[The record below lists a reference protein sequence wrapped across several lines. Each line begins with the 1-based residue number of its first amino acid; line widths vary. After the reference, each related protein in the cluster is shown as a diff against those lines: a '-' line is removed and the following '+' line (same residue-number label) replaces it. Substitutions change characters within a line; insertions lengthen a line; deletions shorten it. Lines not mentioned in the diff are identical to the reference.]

1 MKKQGKDK
9 FLQNGHFGVSV
20 VVPMYNE
27 EQNVSSTL
35 SRIAAAFRA
44 VGGDWE
50 VIAVDDG
57 STDRTALSVL
67 SFAEEEPRVRLVSYF
82 PNRGRGWALRQGF
95 AAANKEIIITA
106 DADLSYSEEYLL
118 AMAQILQA
126 HPEVDIVVASPYTK
140 GGGVENVP
148 FWRLMISRLGNKILG
163 FAMKRG
169 LATVTGMVRGY
180 RRKVLEALEL
190 ESEGKEIH
198 LEILSRALGMGYRV
212 LEMPAVLKARK
223 LGKSKFKFT
232 ATAVSHILFSF
243 HEKPV
248 LLFGAVGLF
257 LVLLSFGGAGYIFHL
272 WREGDLNPTRPLVT
286 LTVLAFLA
294 GLATLFFGFLGT
306 QLVHLKREIYRIQKT
321 AKETFMKIEELSG
334 GREQFDFQVRP
345 EKKKKEKV

>member
-1 MKKQGKDK
+1 LQKQ
-9 FLQNGHFGVSV
+9 LYGVSV

-27 EQNVSSTL
+27 EANVSTTLARIST
-35 SRIAAAFRA
+35 AFRA

-95 AAANKEIIITA
+95 AASNKEILITA

-148 FWRLMISRLGNKILG
+148 FWRLWISKLGNRILG

-180 RRKVLEALEL
+180 RRKVLEVLEL

-212 LEMPAVLKARK
+212 VEMPAVLKARK
-223 LGKSKFKFT
+223 FGKSKFKFT

-272 WREGDLNPTRPLVT
+272 WRGGDLNPTRPLVT

-321 AKETFMKIEELSG
+321 VKETFAKIEELSG
-334 GREQFDFQVRP
+334 GRERFDFQVRL
-345 EKKKKEKV
+345 EKRKKEKV

>member
-1 MKKQGKDK
+1 MKKRGDNKL
-9 FLQNGHFGVSV
+9 LQKQLYGVSV

-27 EQNVSSTL
+27 EANVSTTLARIST
-35 SRIAAAFRA
+35 AFRA

-95 AAANKEIIITA
+95 AASNKEILITA

-148 FWRLMISRLGNKILG
+148 FWRLWISKLGNRILG

-180 RRKVLEALEL
+180 RRKVLEVLEL

-212 LEMPAVLKARK
+212 VEMPAVLKARK
-223 LGKSKFKFT
+223 FGKSKFKFT

-272 WREGDLNPTRPLVT
+272 WRGGDLNPTRPLVT

-321 AKETFMKIEELSG
+321 VKETFAKIEELSG
-334 GREQFDFQVRP
+334 GRERFDFQVRL
-345 EKKKKEKV
+345 EKRKKEKV

>member
-1 MKKQGKDK
+1 MY
-9 FLQNGHFGVSV
+9 GVSV
-20 VVPMYNE
+20 VVPMFNE

-35 SRIAAAFRA
+35 SRISSAFRM

-50 VIAVDDG
+50 VIVIDDG

-67 SFAEEEPRVRLVSYF
+67 SFAEQEPRVRLVSYF

-95 AAANKEIIITA
+95 AASTKEIIITG

-140 GGGVENVP
+140 GGGVENVG
-148 FWRLMISRLGNKILG
+148 FWRLWVSKLGNKILG

-180 RRKVLEALEL
+180 RRRVLEALEL
-190 ESEGKEIH
+190 ESEGKEVH

-212 LEMPAVLKARK
+212 VEMPAVLKARK
-223 LGKSKFKFT
+223 FGKSKFKFT

-257 LVLLSFGGAGYIFHL
+257 LVLTSLGGAGYIFYL
-272 WREGDLNPTRPLVT
+272 WREGNLNPTRPLVT
-286 LTVLAFLA
+286 LTVLGFLA
-294 GLATLFFGFLGT
+294 GLATFFFGFLGT

-321 AKETFMKIEELSG
+321 TKETFMKLNELSSDD
-334 GREQFDFQVRP
+334 EQFDFQIKP
-345 EKKKKEKV
+345 EKRKRENV

>member
-1 MKKQGKDK
+1 MKTKSPDRPPRSELYGA
-9 FLQNGHFGVSV
+9 SV
-20 VVPMYNE
+20 IIPMYNE
-27 EQNVSSTL
+27 EANVSATL
-35 SRIAAAFRA
+35 SKVASAFRA

-50 VIAVDDG
+50 IIVVDDG

-67 SFAEEEPRVRLVSYF
+67 SFAEQEPRVRLVSYF

-95 AAANKEIIITA
+95 AAAAKEIIITA

-126 HPEVDIVVASPYTK
+126 HPEFDIVVASPYTK

-148 FWRLMISRLGNKILG
+148 YLRLLISKLGNKILG

-169 LATVTGMVRGY
+169 LATVTGMVRAY

-212 LEMPAVLKARK
+212 FEMPAVLRARRF
-223 LGKSKFKFT
+223 GKSKFKFT
-232 ATAVSHILFSF
+232 ATALSHILFSF

-248 LLFGAVGLF
+248 LLFGGVGLA
-257 LVLLSFGGAGYIFHL
+257 LVLFSFAGAGYIFHL
-272 WREGDLNPTRPLVT
+272 WREGHLNPTRPLVT
-286 LTVLAFLA
+286 LTALSFLA
-294 GLATLFFGFLGT
+294 GLGTLFFGFLGT
-306 QLVHLKREIYRIQKT
+306 QLVHLKRELYRLEKT
-321 AKETFMKIEELSG
+321 ARECYLKLEEIKG
-334 GREQFDFQVRP
+334 GAQEFEFEIKNLKRKRA
-345 EKKKKEKV
+345 K

>member
-1 MKKQGKDK
+1 MKKRQDNS
-9 FLQNGHFGVSV
+9 LQKHLYGVSV

-44 VGGDWE
+44 IGGDWE
-50 VIAVDDG
+50 IIAVDDG

-67 SFAEEEPRVRLVSYF
+67 SFAEKEPRVRLVSYF

-95 AAANKEIIITA
+95 AASTKEIIITA

-148 FWRLMISRLGNKILG
+148 FWRLFISKLGNKILG

-198 LEILSRALGMGYRV
+198 LEILARALGMGYRV

-232 ATAVSHILFSF
+232 ATAASHILFSF

-257 LVLLSFGGAGYIFHL
+257 LVFLSFGGAGYIWYL
-272 WREGDLNPTRPLVT
+272 WQKGNLNPTRPLVT

-321 AKETFMKIEELSG
+321 AKETIMKLEELSG
-334 GREQFDFQVRP
+334 GKERLDFQVRV
-345 EKKKKEKV
+345 EKRKREKV

>member
-1 MKKQGKDK
+1 MKKRHDNRS
-9 FLQNGHFGVSV
+9 LQKQLYGVSV

-44 VGGDWE
+44 IGGDWE
-50 VIAVDDG
+50 IVAVDDG

-67 SFAEEEPRVRLVSYF
+67 SFAEQEPRVRLVSYF

-95 AAANKEIIITA
+95 AASTKEIIITA

-148 FWRLMISRLGNKILG
+148 FWRLFISKLGNKILG

-190 ESEGKEIH
+190 EAEGKEIH
-198 LEILSRALGMGYRV
+198 LEILARALGMGYRV
-212 LEMPAVLKARK
+212 VEMPAVLKARK

-257 LVLLSFGGAGYIFHL
+257 LVLLSFGGAGYIWYL
-272 WREGDLNPTRPLVT
+272 WQTGNLNPTRPLVT

-321 AKETFMKIEELSG
+321 AKETMMKLEELAG
-334 GREQFDFQVRP
+334 GKERLDFQLRV
-345 EKKKKEKV
+345 EKRKRERV

>member
-1 MKKQGKDK
+1 MKKPGKDK
-9 FLQNGHFGVSV
+9 FLRNGHFGVSV

-50 VIAVDDG
+50 IIAVDDG

-95 AAANKEIIITA
+95 AATNKEIIITA

-140 GGGVENVP
+140 GGSVENVP
-148 FWRLMISRLGNKILG
+148 FWRLMISKLGNKILG

-180 RRKVLEALEL
+180 RRRVIEALEL

-212 LEMPAVLKARK
+212 LEMPAVLRARK
-223 LGKSKFKFT
+223 FGKSKFKFT

-321 AKETFMKIEELSG
+321 ARETFTRREELSG
-334 GREQFDFQVRP
+334 GRERFDFQIRP
-345 EKKKKEKV
+345 ERKKREKV